1 MRGIL
6 IALLVGCAGAVIIGV
21 TVAQTT
27 EDPLVGKIAA
37 LLKRGDLEKAKTLC
51 EPREL
56 DVAWQKSAFAALK
69 KKFASDK
76 KAFKNLLL
84 LWSKMRF
91 VVDDASTEMIERL
104 YRSKEPAEIR
114 AAAVLLADMYY
125 CKGSEKMGD
134 PKRKAMWDIVWS
146 AIYDTEFEVRYA
158 AACTGYIYVL
168 TRFSSPP
175 SSVSLLLSVATYIE
189 ALKRGVDV
197 KDNCRVL
204 TAIFVDGMVVD
215 GKMFLLPR
223 SEEVKKNPKIV
234 EKFER
239 WFFENW
245 PYMRV
250 GKQGWYVCQES
261 KDARIPYAVYYQRA
275 SKEERERLNK
285 KDPRQLGKR
294 KKKAKQHKEK

>member
-1 MRGIL
+1 MRRAFVVMFL
-6 IALLVGCAGAVIIGV
+6 ACTGAVIIGV

-37 LLKRGDLEKAKTLC
+37 LLKRGDLKKAKTLC

-56 DVAWQKSAFAALK
+56 DVAWQKSAFAAIK

-76 KAFKNLLL
+76 EAFKNLLL

-158 AACTGYIYVL
+158 AACTNFFY
-168 TRFSSPP
+168 PP
-175 SSVSLLLSVATYIE
+175 SSGSSDPLVLLLSVSTYIE

-197 KDNCRVL
+197 ENICTIL
-204 TAIFVDGMVVD
+204 PFIFVDGMVVD
-215 GKMFLLPR
+215 GKAFHLPR
-223 SEEVKKNPKIV
+223 SEEVRKNPEIV
-234 EKFER
+234 KKFER

-250 GKQGWYVCQES
+250 GKHGWYVCQES

-275 SKEERERLNK
+275 SKEERERLNR